1 MNAQAMPNPEQDLQP
16 IPDWPAQRASS
27 ITTRG
32 APAGPRVDWPALH
45 AALSQPF
52 DPTLIRYRAGAT
64 NRDKTQAQA
73 LPYVDPRAYEDRLN
87 QLVPGA
93 WAVTFEPWGDHRII
107 CRLTIHGITRSSTGE
122 ASDSPDGIAGTS
134 AEAQA
139 FKRACAKFG
148 LGRHLYA
155 AAPRWVPYDA
165 DRRCLVNRKDDMA
178 TRSDPNAAQPRPSE
192 GIGHDRAQRMHR
204 ELQGLGLARSAHVD
218 YAGHVLHRHVQDL
231 AVLTPGEAAIVWRAA
246 KRQAQ
251 GRNARRGTPAS
262 RAPDATTRDL
272 HSRGGATIASGTTF

>member
-93 WAVTFEPWGDHRII
+93 WEVTFEPWGDHRII

-155 AAPRWVPYDA
+155 LTPRWTDYDA
-165 DRRCLVNRKDDMA
+165 TRKTVTPPTSQPQPTA
-178 TRSDPNAAQPRPSE
+178 TLHASGAH
-192 GIGHDRAQRMHR
+192 GIGRERAAAMSAALQRAGIAWEHQR
-204 ELQGLGLARSAHVD
+204 GFVARTV
-218 YAGHVLHRHVQDL
+218 GRNVRDL
-231 AVLTPGEAAIVWRAA
+231 AHLTEDEARAVWRAA
-246 KRQAQ
+246 TAGAPVHPRQ
-251 GRNARRGTPAS
+251 RPVRPA
-262 RAPDATTRDL
+262 A
-272 HSRGGATIASGTTF
+272 